1 MVLAPRIH
9 GSDLK
14 KYRGSKGS
22 QEVIWIDWNV
32 HHPRRDSK
40 KHLEFVEPALLL
52 SGIHGWHGWHQCLWV
67 HSGFNV
73 RLQETVWNSC
83 PSLSKLSQSG
93 YPRHYILLYIYR
105 PTGVFSIR
113 SHSSSTLCRRNSGWC
128 PVSII
133 SGGQVWNRP
142 YDTLRYSYIHV

>member
-14 KYRGSKGS
+14 K
-22 QEVIWIDWNV
+22 I
-32 HHPRRDSK
+32 
-40 KHLEFVEPALLL
+40 
-52 SGIHGWHGWHQCLWV
+52 SGIQGI
-67 HSGFNV
+67 SGSHLDRLECSPSTARLQETPWICRASPSPERNTWMTWMTSMPMGPQWFNV